1 MRKFIFKDHHTCL
14 IFRSGWKM
22 MMYSL
27 GEKRQ
32 AKVTVALKL
41 MVTLMLV
48 ILKGK

>member
-1 MRKFIFKDHHTCL
+1 
-14 IFRSGWKM
+14 M